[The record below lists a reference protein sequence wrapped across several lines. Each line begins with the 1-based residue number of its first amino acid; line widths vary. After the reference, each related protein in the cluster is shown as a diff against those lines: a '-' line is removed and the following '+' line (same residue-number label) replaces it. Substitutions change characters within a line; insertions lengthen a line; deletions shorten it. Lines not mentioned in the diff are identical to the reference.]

1 MSTTLNSYLIYPVYA
16 DGVTFTSNASGTSW
30 GGFDSWTTIV
40 PASTITSPIYL
51 CGVYFQFGSAT
62 GAGVLQEY
70 VIELGYG
77 SFNSEIS
84 LIQFPISYRNI
95 SGIGQSRPVTLLV
108 PEPVLI
114 PANVRIA
121 IRGANNLTV
130 GSAINLTK
138 IIYQQ

>member
-1 MSTTLNSYLIYPVYA
+1 MTTLKSYLVYPVYA

-30 GGFDSWTTIV
+30 GGFDGWTTIV
-40 PASTITSPIYL
+40 PANTITTSINL

-77 SFNSEIS
+77 TPGSETA

-95 SGIGQSRPVTLLV
+95 NGIGQSKPITILV
-108 PEPVLI
+108 PEPVPI

-130 GSAINLTK
+130 GSAINLSK
-138 IIYQQ
+138 IIYQA